1 MSLENVE
8 LDPDIEVYKPPL
20 EYITHE
26 EYTMSMEKEANR
38 KLKAEVRRRK
48 KLGLKKVMMG
58 EITVMYY
65 DSNL

>member
-1 MSLENVE
+1 ME
-8 LDPDIEVYKPPL
+8 LDEQDLNQEVTKPPL
-20 EYITHE
+20 EYVTHE

-38 KLKAEVRRRK
+38 KLKAEIRRGK

-58 EITVMYY
+58 KITVMYY